1 MKGDPEILALVTDN
15 LINNAIK
22 YSPEDTQ
29 IEVLGKFRYFLVKN
43 KAELSYAKNI
53 QNLLAPLEM
62 ADDARTAGKGT
73 GLGLSIAN
81 GIIQER
87 GGRIKLSYNKR
98 SKTFTCKVIVRKI
111 LGIF

>member
-1 MKGDPEILALVTDN
+1 
-15 LINNAIK
+15 
-22 YSPEDTQ
+22 
-29 IEVLGKFRYFLVKN
+29 
-43 KAELSYAKNI
+43 
-53 QNLLAPLEM
+53 M
-62 ADDARTAGKGT
+62 AADARTAGKGT